1 VLRLFT
7 GGVPPRFVRTVPM
20 FCLACHFATS
30 VSKDVSNIG
39 HVRLMNASPLPR
51 SPEALFPPAY
61 AVPEP
66 KLRRST
72 DANAAG
78 GSSPSPDQAAML
90 ERRGSWS
97 LNDFDIGPK
106 LGEGQFGKIYL
117 CREKTTKYAVV
128 LKLIAKEAVIH
139 NALVHQIQRE
149 IELHMY
155 CKHRN
160 IVRLLA
166 YFWDDERVFLVL
178 DYADEGNLST
188 LLQRVP
194 EGQRLSEWAV
204 RSLAGQLCSAVL
216 YLHRRGILH
225 RDIKPDNILF
235 KKGCLK
241 LADFTWAVY
250 LAPAATAST
259 GAGGRG
265 KSALLSPV
273 PYSSKGSPSSLHR
286 GGEGQSY
293 LVDATRRRR
302 RTTFCGTLDYLPPEL
317 VMQRAYDE
325 AADMW
330 CVGAT
335 VYEMIVGRPPFEAV
349 TMRETE
355 ERIVRGQFQFPRLIR
370 DQLSWEAMDFVSR
383 LLQIDP
389 TRRMTAEQAAR
400 HPFVAGILEQ
410 ERQRSLSTG
419 RHRSAVPSSI
429 FLPPTAAND
438 GSSQRGERIV
448 RQHIH
453 PLQGTAKTN
462 ESSKGALHYSGVS
475 VSACTTI
482 NGGNNASGL
491 SAAHPG
497 NTSSS
502 MVAPHPHATST
513 SVAGVSQ
520 MSHIAHHSGMAS
532 SAGWLGESAGG
543 TTLTNSQLPSNVTQA
558 STQEG
563 HDDAVAAA
571 GDAFPL
577 SVPDVSN
584 ITAAP
589 VDDAIPPPADVERA
603 LEFDMALVPMHESNV
618 DGPSV
623 TLSVTTQPVA
633 ADDSATPGPP
643 TPHTPVQAA
652 TNDDHIV
659 EDDMAPD
666 VSAVMM
672 ATSALPSPVP
682 ARRPSAPSPT
692 RSDGADSF
700 QDDGEPIDISAIG
713 AW

>member
-1 VLRLFT
+1 
-7 GGVPPRFVRTVPM
+7 M
-20 FCLACHFATS
+20 FCLACHFVIS
-30 VSKDVSNIG
+30 VRKDIG

-51 SPEALFPPAY
+51 SPEALFPPAH
-61 AVPEP
+61 AIPEA

-72 DANAAG
+72 EANAG

-160 IVRLLA
+160 VVRLLA

-178 DYADEGNLST
+178 DYADEGNLTT

-194 EGQRLSEWAV
+194 DGQRLSEWAV

-250 LAPAATAST
+250 LSPAPTVSN
-259 GAGGRG
+259 GAGERG

-273 PYSSKGSPSSLHR
+273 PCSSEGSPRSSRR
-286 GGEGQSY
+286 GGGQSDIH
-293 LVDATRRRR
+293 DAARRRR

-429 FLPPTAAND
+429 FLPPTAND
-438 GSSQRGERIV
+438 RYSHLGERIV

-453 PLQGTAKTN
+453 PLHGTTKAN
-462 ESSKGALHYSGVS
+462 ESKGALHFSGVS

-482 NGGNNASGL
+482 LGGNNASSL

-520 MSHIAHHSGMAS
+520 MSHIAHHSGMVSSGVWMGAS
-532 SAGWLGESAGG
+532 GESAGG

-589 VDDAIPPPADVERA
+589 QDDALPPPVDVERA
-603 LEFDMALVPMHESNV
+603 LEFDMALVPMHESHV

-623 TLSVTTQPVA
+623 TLSTTPLQPA
-633 ADDSATPGPP
+633 TADESATPRPPRSP
-643 TPHTPVQAA
+643 TPRTPVQAA
-652 TNDDHIV
+652 DGLTHYDHGH

-666 VSAVMM
+666 VSEVIM

-682 ARRPSAPSPT
+682 ARRSSGPSPT
-692 RSDGADSF
+692 RSEGAASF
-700 QDDGEPIDISAIG
+700 EDDGEPIDISAIG